1 MRTLNL
7 ASLFWAFVV
16 VCTPSSAQAP
26 AGEPAGAV
34 DESSAAATADNNVAA
49 AEESSVANSEVLD
62 DSDDTVSDA
71 GSRRQAGGK
80 KVAKASAAKG
90 KSKSK
95 GKVKKDNT
103 IRGEGKLD
111 SGADREEGWVIRKAA
126 DGTYV
131 KVPAKQTFRFEGDVS
146 GQANRPS
153 QSVLGQ
159 RPSYRP
165 STLIPERMSFRKE
178 FLEAAGTGR

>member
-1 MRTLNL
+1 MRKLTL
-7 ASLFWAFVV
+7 ASWGLWAFIAM
-16 VCTPSSAQAP
+16 CAQA
-26 AGEPAGAV
+26 E
-34 DESSAAATADNNVAA
+34 DAAAPVNETPDAAAPAENNVAVTEA
-49 AEESSVANSEVLD
+49 DSVKSGETLD
-62 DSDDTVSDA
+62 DGDDVVSDA
-71 GSRRQAGGK
+71 ATRRKSADK
-80 KVAKASAAKG
+80 KMAKAGKGAAKG
-90 KSKSK
+90 KGK
-95 GKVKKDNT
+95 GKKDNT

-178 FLEAAGTGR
+178 FLESAGTGR